1 MKNILRILFL
11 HTVVFFVFFLSLPAF
26 AQDLLGTEVGAYAGL
41 TNADPRLMVAL
52 IIKWV
57 MGLMGLG
64 ALVIFLYS
72 GFEWMTSMGNDEKV
86 KDAKKRIL
94 YTVIGMAI
102 LLSAYAITMFVFK
115 TVYLSTGAR
124 IYN

>member
-1 MKNILRILFL
+1 M

>member
-124 IYN
+124 FYN

>member
-1 MKNILRILFL
+1 MLIKFFLFL
-11 HTVVFFVFFLSLPAF
+11 VIFFSFFSFAPAL
-26 AQDLLGTEVGAYAGL
+26 AQNTDMLGTEIGVYAGL
-41 TNADPRLMVAL
+41 TKADPRLMVAS
-52 IIKWV
+52 IIRGV

-72 GFEWMTSMGNDEKV
+72 GFEWMTSMGNEEKV

-124 IYN
+124 FYN